1 MFKSSSLA
9 LYLYITLIS
18 IFFTRNQNTNKLI
31 VLNDKPFPVFLSH
44 YKNETHY
51 FIITSGEYL
60 CIEIKTGNI
69 ERISAES
76 DTYKYYC
83 VFFTDPSNNNYMY
96 CEYYPG
102 ILQIIGIIPK
112 FVRPNYQFSF
122 ASPPSIIGS
131 MEDINDAIL
140 YGYRPN
146 MIYFLYIINRISAN
160 IIASLKKL
168 TSCKIL
174 KNYQKYLCACNSNYD
189 KIDLYVISYYSHSL
203 HSDKYYSSIPELN
216 GYIDG
221 YLYDTLNLTNKILC
235 AKQKDNI
242 EVNCWL
248 YNISLTDFS
257 YELNKLSEISF
268 ETYNYRENDCYLDNI
283 NSTYLFCCGR
293 INGLTC
299 FQMDLNFNMI
309 KKDELNINGNI
320 SYVSIIN
327 EENILNIIFMNTIII
342 NENKNNYISYMYDFS
357 NFSFISENITDT
369 NFETNRSTKKEEI
382 SDFIE
387 YVKTNYYKTEVNNG
401 VDFELKDNKIL
412 YTLTNLLNQK
422 NNLNKNKTTIDLE
435 ECANVLKSQVYTN
448 ISKDAD
454 LYIIKIDIQ
463 EEGMKIPK
471 IEYGLFYP
479 LYGGELIE
487 LNMAKCEGM
496 DIDISIPVSINDD
509 INMHNAS
516 SDYYNNKCSKGTSK
530 DGTDI
535 TLNDRKN
542 EFVNN
547 NMTLCEED
555 CDLIEYSKNPEKVK
569 CNCKIKLNIPII
581 QTVKFDKKKLFQ
593 HFTDINKVI
602 NIEILK
608 CYKNVF
614 KFKNLIKN
622 YGFFFYSLMLL
633 IYLVILFI
641 FYLKSFSI
649 LKNNIKMLVKDMIFI
664 FEKNKKDSKKL
675 IYDNKSIN
683 SKNLSTKNIVNKKRS
698 KRKRKKDK
706 NFDNNKIIKK
716 NNLIDNEIKNRNK
729 NGKNINKKKIKFN
742 LENLNANDSPMNQN
756 ILNKYNDTEL
766 NKLKYEDALLKD
778 KRTYCQYFFSLLK
791 KEHLLIFSFYCND
804 NDYNSQIIKIFLFF
818 FYFSMNL
825 FVNALFFDDDTI
837 HRIYEDKGDFNF
849 IYQLPQIIYSSLIS
863 DAINI
868 IIKFLSLSEE
878 GILKLKGIRK
888 IKILN
893 SEFLKFLRTLNIK
906 FALFFV
912 ITFCML
918 IIFLY
923 YVTIFCGVYA
933 NSQIH
938 LFDDSIISF
947 GTSFLYEFGIYL
959 IPGIFRMIALRTK
972 DKSCLYGFSQF
983 LENL

>member
-1 MFKSSSLA
+1 MFKSSSLT
-9 LYLYITLIS
+9 LNLYITLIS
-18 IFFTRNQNTNKLI
+18 IFFINNQNTNKLI

-69 ERISAES
+69 ERISAEIN
-76 DTYKYYC
+76 TYKYYC

-96 CEYYPG
+96 YDYYPG
-102 ILQIIGIIPK
+102 YLQIIGIIPT

-122 ASPPSIIGS
+122 TSPPSIIGS

-189 KIDLYVISYYSHSL
+189 KIDLYILSYYSHSL
-203 HSDKYYSSIPELN
+203 HSDKYYNSIPELN

-248 YNISLTDFS
+248 CNISLTDFS

-309 KKDELNINGNI
+309 TYDELNINGNI
-320 SYVSIIN
+320 SYISIIN
-327 EENILNIIFMNTIII
+327 EVNILNIIFMNTIII

-357 NFSFISENITDT
+357 NFSFNSENIIDT
-369 NFETNRSTKKEEI
+369 NFEINRSTKIEEI

-387 YVKTNYYKTEVNNG
+387 YVKKNYYKTEVNNG

-412 YTLTNLLNQK
+412 YTLSNLLNQK

-435 ECANVLKSQVYTN
+435 ECANILKSQVYTN
-448 ISKDAD
+448 ISKAD
-454 LYIIKIDIQ
+454 LYIIKIDIK

-487 LNMAKCEGM
+487 LNMAKCEGVNV
-496 DIDISIPVSINDD
+496 DISIPVSLNDD
-509 INMHNAS
+509 INRHNAS
-516 SDYYNNKCSKGTSK
+516 SDYYNNKCSKETSK

-555 CDLIEYSKNPEKVK
+555 CDLIEYNKNTQKVK

-581 QTVKFDKKKLFQ
+581 QTVKFDKNKLFQ

-614 KFKNLIKN
+614 KFKNFIKN

-675 IYDNKSIN
+675 IDDNKLIN
-683 SKNLSTKNIVNKKRS
+683 SKNLSTNNIVNKKRS
-698 KRKRKKDK
+698 KRKRKKAK
-706 NFDNNKIIKK
+706 NINKDEIIK
-716 NNLIDNEIKNRNK
+716 NNDLIDIETKNRNK
-729 NGKNINKKKIKFN
+729 NGKNRNKKIKFN
-742 LENLNANDSPMNQN
+742 LENINANDVPKNQN

-912 ITFCML
+912 ITFFML

-923 YVTIFCGVYA
+923 YVTIFCGVYT

-947 GTSFLYEFGIYL
+947 GTSILYEFGFYL
-959 IPGIFRMIALRTK
+959 IPGIFRMTALRKK
-972 DKSCLYGFSQF
+972 DKRCLYGFSQF

>member
-1 MFKSSSLA
+1 MVKSSSLV
-9 LYLYITLIS
+9 LYIYITLITIS
-18 IFFTRNQNTNKLI
+18 FINNQNTNKLI
-31 VLNDKPFPVFLSH
+31 LLNDKPFPVFLSH

-96 CEYYPG
+96 YDYYPG
-102 ILQIIGIIPK
+102 YLQIIGIIPT

-122 ASPPSIIGS
+122 TSPPSIIGS
-131 MEDINDAIL
+131 MKDINDAIL

-146 MIYFLYIINRISAN
+146 MIYFLYINNKISAN
-160 IIASLKKL
+160 IHTSLKKL

-189 KIDLYVISYYSHSL
+189 KIDLYIILYSGQRL
-203 HSDKYYSSIPELN
+203 YSDKYYNSIPELN

-248 YNISLTDFS
+248 CNISLTDFS
-257 YELNKLSEISF
+257 YELNKLSQISF

-283 NSTYLFCCGR
+283 NSIYLFCCGR

-309 KKDELNINGNI
+309 TYDELNINGNI
-320 SYVSIIN
+320 SYISIIN
-327 EENILNIIFMNTIII
+327 EVNILNIIFMNTIII

-357 NFSFISENITDT
+357 NFSFISENISDT

-435 ECANVLKSQVYTN
+435 ECANILKSQVYTN

-479 LYGGELIE
+479 LYGWDLIE
-487 LNMAKCEGM
+487 LNMAKCEGVNV
-496 DIDISIPVSINDD
+496 DISIPVSINDD

-581 QTVKFDKKKLFQ
+581 HTVKFDKKKLFQ

-664 FEKNKKDSKKL
+664 FEKNQKDSKKL

-683 SKNLSTKNIVNKKRS
+683 SKNLSTNNIVNKKRS

-868 IIKFLSLSEE
+868 LIKFLSLSEE
-878 GILKLKGIRK
+878 GILKLKGIKK
-888 IKILN
+888 IKILY
-893 SEFLKFLRTLNIK
+893 SKFQKLLRIFNIK
-906 FALFFV
+906 FALFFI
-912 ITFCML
+912 ITFFML
-918 IIFLY
+918 IIFLF
-923 YVTIFCGVYA
+923 YVTIFCGVYV

-959 IPGIFRMIALRTK
+959 IPGIFRIIALRSK